1 MWKLSTSARSL
12 PGEPCFLGFFWNFFF
27 FPFFIGLPRGLYELL
42 SIFDCASSDSQW
54 EFRSWFIRG
63 DAVGSCGRARK

>member
-42 SIFDCASSDSQW
+42 SISTALLRTRNGNFA
-54 EFRSWFIRG
+54 RG
-63 DAVGSCGRARK
+63 SFAETQ